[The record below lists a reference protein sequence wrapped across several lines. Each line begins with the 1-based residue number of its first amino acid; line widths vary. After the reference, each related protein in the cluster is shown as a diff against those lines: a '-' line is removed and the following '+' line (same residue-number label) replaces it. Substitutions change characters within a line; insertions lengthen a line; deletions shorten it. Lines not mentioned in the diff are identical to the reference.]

1 MLPICGG
8 RPAVPAL
15 SAGGSVGAWPPP
27 ARVTRGPVALHAR
40 TTMNL
45 RTSWRVGG
53 AALLAAALLLC
64 AISLLLTQWRVAQL
78 ADSVIVTNAEAGWSL
93 FQARFELERLLEA
106 LEMAEAA
113 APDPVRLRLRAELF
127 ANRLDELVVDEGN
140 SSISGLE
147 GVVPLQTRL
156 AAILGRH
163 AAALAAGADAA
174 TVASL
179 RAALEPARGE
189 LQDLALAFVHR
200 SAEAHGLLRR
210 RVSDLRT
217 ASSLALGGVL
227 CSTGILIFLLLREVG
242 VTRRLLRHTE
252 EARVRIEHLA
262 HHDFLT
268 GLPNRRLFEDRLDQA
283 LALARRTRGQL
294 ALLYLDLDRFKEVN
308 DALGHRAGDDLLRGL
323 ADRLRPLLRGAD
335 TLARLGGDEFAVL
348 QTDLKV
354 PTDAAALAERLMAA
368 AASPFKIAG
377 QDVAT
382 SVSLGIALF
391 PADGTAAD
399 ELRAHADLAL
409 YSAKEEGG
417 RLAFFRPELTEQT
430 RSRRTLSRE
439 LGHGIAGGEL
449 ELHYQ
454 PKVAAADGVVTGL
467 EALVRWRHPERG
479 TLSPGLFVP
488 LAEETG
494 LIEPLGAW
502 VLTDACRQIGRWR
515 AGGIVP
521 PRVAVNLSP
530 SQLRHGT
537 VARRL
542 TELVRSLAIPAELIE
557 LELTESVLLDDDPR
571 VHRELEDLIRLGVT
585 IALDDFGTGYSSLSY
600 LHRLQLHTLK
610 IDRSLVASF
619 GDGKAET
626 ICSHVV
632 RLAHDLGMV
641 VVAEGI
647 ETETHV
653 EIARKVGFDELQGYW
668 FARPAP
674 VAEITGHLRGKGTF
688 PLQPAS
694 NRLPPLR

>member
-1 MLPICGG
+1 MMPT
-8 RPAVPAL
+8 P
-15 SAGGSVGAWPPP
+15 
-27 ARVTRGPVALHAR
+27 
-40 TTMNL
+40 
-45 RTSWRVGG
+45 SWRVGG
-53 AALLAAALLLC
+53 AVLLAIALLLF
-64 AISLLLTQWRVAQL
+64 ATSLLLTERRVAQL
-78 ADSVIVTNAEAGWSL
+78 TETVVVTNSEAGWGL
-93 FQARFELERLLEA
+93 FQARFELERLLDA
-106 LEMAEAA
+106 LEIAEAGRLDEA
-113 APDPVRLRLRAELF
+113 RLRLRADLFGSWVDILTAGRDAGAVRALDGAVEL
-127 ANRLDELVVDEGN
+127 LD
-140 SSISGLE
+140 
-147 GVVPLQTRL
+147 RL
-156 AAILGRH
+156 AAILDRH

-174 TVASL
+174 TVTAL
-179 RAALEPARGE
+179 RRELEPARGE
-189 LQDLALAFVHR
+189 LQDLTLAFVHH
-200 SAEAHGLLRR
+200 SAEAHSLLRE
-210 RVSDLRT
+210 RVRELRT
-217 ASSLALGGVL
+217 ASALALGGL
-227 CSTGILIFLLLREVG
+227 LLSTGILIFLLLREVG
-242 VTRRLLRHTE
+242 NTRRLLQRTE
-252 EARVRIEHLA
+252 EARARIEHLA

-268 GLPNRRLFEDRLDQA
+268 SLPNRRLFEDRLEQA
-283 LALARRTRGQL
+283 LALARRTRARL
-294 ALLYLDLDRFKEVN
+294 ALHYFDLDRFKEVN
-308 DALGHRAGDDLLRGL
+308 DALGHRAGDELLRGL

-354 PTDAAALAERLMAA
+354 PTDAAALAERLMTAAGAPFAA
-368 AASPFKIAG
+368 AGKE
-377 QDVAT
+377 VAT
-382 SVSLGIALF
+382 SISVGIALF
-391 PADGTAAD
+391 PADGEVAD
-399 ELRAHADLAL
+399 ELRAHADMAL

-417 RLAFFRPELTEQT
+417 GRLAFFSPELTEQT
-430 RSRRTLSRE
+430 RSRRALSRE

-502 VLTDACRQIGRWR
+502 VITDACRQIGRWR

-521 PRVAVNLSP
+521 PRVAINLSP

-542 TELVRSLAIPAELIE
+542 SELIRSLAIPAELIE

-600 LHRLQLHTLK
+600 LHRLRLHTLK

-619 GDGKAET
+619 GDGRAET

-647 ETETHV
+647 ETEAHV
-653 EIARKVGFDELQGYW
+653 EIAREVGFDELQGYW
-668 FARPAP
+668 FAPPTPA
-674 VAEITGHLRGKGTF
+674 AEIAGRL
-688 PLQPAS
+688 
-694 NRLPPLR
+694 RLPGPFRASGEMLRRFL